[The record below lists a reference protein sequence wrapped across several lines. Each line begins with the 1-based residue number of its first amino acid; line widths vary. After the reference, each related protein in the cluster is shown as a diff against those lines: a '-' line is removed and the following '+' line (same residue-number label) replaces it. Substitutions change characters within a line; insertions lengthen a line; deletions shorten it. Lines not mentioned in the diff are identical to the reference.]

1 MDELKNKAL
10 ELGASDLGLS
20 QMKHKKYFVIYND
33 KKINFGSA
41 HGKTFLDHKDKDI
54 RANWIKRHSQIKDKN
69 GIRTCNDQKNIAI
82 ILELHNCMVGRFRA
96 VTARKCKR
104 HQGAS

>member
-1 MDELKNKAL
+1 MDELKHKAL
-10 ELGASDLGLS
+10 ELGASDFGLS
-20 QMKHKKYFVIYND
+20 QMKTKKYYVIYND

-69 GIRTCNDQKNIAI
+69 GVHVMTKKTFNDLNVKQYNLLYDGRNNNRNSVH
-82 ILELHNCMVGRFRA
+82 IL
-96 VTARKCKR
+96 
-104 HQGAS
+104 

>member
-1 MDELKNKAL
+1 MDELKYKAL

-20 QMKHKKYFVIYND
+20 QVKTKKYYVIYND

-69 GIRTCNDQKNIAI
+69 GVHVMTKKTSPSFWSYK
-82 ILELHNCMVGRFRA
+82 ILC
-96 VTARKCKR
+96 
-104 HQGAS
+104 